1 MGIFNFFKS
10 SDKKR
15 NKKTVNQEVNINNNV
30 NNQQIRRPIYDIVN
44 NESEMIES
52 GNY

>member
-44 NESEMIES
+44 NESEMIERLD
-52 GNY
+52 